1 MGFAYNAPQTS
12 QWHNPHFTTESEEMK
27 EVSDQF
33 LHTKVVIV

>member
-12 QWHNPHFTTESEEMK
+12 QWYNPHFTTESEEEMK

-33 LHTKVVIV
+33 YIQKL